1 MSVVDCFWNPSREA
15 GHIHSE
21 FRIPN
26 SELILNV
33 EV

>member
-1 MSVVDCFWNPSREA
+1 MSVIYCFWNPSSEA
-15 GHIHSE
+15 GHIYSE